1 MSTIDDSH
9 SPRPAGTVPS
19 LAPAVGAPLAR
30 RLVVPAIGRAV
41 GELALVV
48 ALFGVYKLGR
58 ALVADQ
64 QLQAMQHA
72 DLVRQVEAILR
83 LPSEAAVQAAVGSES
98 LFRVANTY
106 YTGIHFPLLAMFLVW
121 GFARRPESEY
131 AWARSLLVLQTGAA
145 LLVHIAFPLAPP
157 RMFPQWGFLDTM
169 TVLGPSP
176 YDGASGALANEF
188 AAMPSLHVGWAVLI
202 AYVVVRTGPRW
213 LGVVTVAHAV
223 VTTLVVVVTANHW
236 WLDGVIGVL
245 LLLVADLVLRRAGR
259 GPGVASVPATPSEPF
274 YPGVAGDDRLH
285 SGPQPGADAGVQ

>member
-9 SPRPAGTVPS
+9 SPRPAGT
-19 LAPAVGAPLAR
+19 APAL
-30 RLVVPAIGRAV
+30 GRAV

-72 DLVRQVEAILR
+72 DLVRQVEAVLR

-106 YTGIHFPLLAMFLVW
+106 YTGVHFPLMAMFLVW
-121 GFARRPESEY
+121 GFARRPAPEY
-131 AWARSLLVLQTGAA
+131 VWARSLLVLQTGAA

-157 RMFPQWGFLDTM
+157 RMFPQWGFTDTM
-169 TVLGPSP
+169 TILGPSP
-176 YDGASGALANEF
+176 YDGTSGALANEF

-202 AYVVVRTGPRW
+202 AYVVARTGPRW
-213 LGVVTVAHAV
+213 LAGAAAAHALL
-223 VTTLVVVVTANHW
+223 TTFVVVVTANHW
-236 WLDGVIGVL
+236 WLDGAVGVL
-245 LLLVADLVLRRAGR
+245 LFVLADAALRRAGR
-259 GPGVASVPATPSEPF
+259 AP
-274 YPGVAGDDRLH
+274 
-285 SGPQPGADAGVQ
+285 